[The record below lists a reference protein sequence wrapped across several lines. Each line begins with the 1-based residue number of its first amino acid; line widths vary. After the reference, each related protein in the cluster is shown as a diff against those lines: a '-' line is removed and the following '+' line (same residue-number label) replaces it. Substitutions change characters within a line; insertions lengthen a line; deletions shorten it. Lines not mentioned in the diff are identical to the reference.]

1 MWAGV
6 VLLSACDQPNYKLV
20 DQLNEA
26 SYTWHYRNLDSTT
39 WYARKA
45 YTLSADYNDGAVEAL
60 NNLAFVD
67 IARMQYRQAHE
78 NLNLIE
84 RLTDNQIELLVADIQ
99 QMRLCQRRSRNKD
112 FYVYWERARQRLRR
126 LEEEGAHFTEHQQRR
141 LIYARSEY
149 SIVTSAYFYYV
160 GLTGQAMKSLNMI
173 DPYGTIRQDTAQL
186 LNYWY
191 NIGAGGI
198 VNKGTAD
205 EIAQQEF
212 DYLIKCFWLARQYNY
227 SFWVAQSMQAISEH
241 LEDARQRAKL
251 IANNLPVMKFLNSDL
266 MPDSLLAGNLA
277 LRSLAIFSKYGDV
290 YQTAGSYR
298 TLAEC
303 YWSIHDYRSALIC
316 LQRALSKNKL
326 VNQAPDLV
334 ASIREQLSLVYSAVN
349 DKKNSDRNRN
359 IYLDLQEQTRQDR
372 QLEARASQLDKSS
385 AQLNA
390 MISAVLFMILLV
402 IFLLVVFARM
412 RKRSDDRFSM
422 TVLLTPLRQW
432 QKRNNERTK
441 WVNEQ
446 YNLLTEQMDV
456 VRLHL
461 MQSKRRNLEQRA
473 KIQLVNSILPFI
485 DRMINEE
492 NRLLLHND
500 NQEIRHQRY
509 EYIAELTDSI
519 NNYNDILTQWIQMR
533 QGELSLKIESFKLQQ
548 LFDLLSHSRMSFR
561 LKGIDL
567 TVKPTDCIVKADKT
581 LTLFM
586 INTIADNARKF
597 TPEGASVT
605 VEAEGKHDYVE
616 ISVSD
621 TGCGMDEEK
630 LAHIF
635 DRTYTGGHGFGLK
648 NCYGIIEKYK
658 KVSRIFNVCQI
669 KAESKVEHGT
679 RISFRLP
686 KGVVRLLV
694 LLLTNVLSWW
704 GLPCTSVG
712 AAVPRRPV
720 NITKASRYAD
730 SAYFSNINGTYDR
743 TLQFAD
749 SCQKYLTKRDTAVL
763 LDISNEAAIAALAL
777 HKWEVYRYNNKVYT
791 KLFREASA
799 DSSLPEYVRTMQR
812 SQTNK
817 TVAVVL
823 LVILLIVIFPAYYFL
838 YYRHKLN
845 YSFCVDR
852 VNRMNDLL
860 LSDVSDEQKLR
871 GIERLN
877 DFRKFNI
884 SAAQKLTLNEIVGK
898 IEQALHDTIER
909 VSDQATQMELKED
922 ELRRLQME
930 DDRLHVSNSVL
941 DNCLSTLKHETMYYP
956 SRIRQLV
963 DGTDENLN
971 GISELTKYY
980 YELYQILS
988 EQAMRQIAPIRLDNE
1003 MTKYLFEILK
1013 KLNKGTKP
1021 MLEVSPKNARYVSIT
1036 ARMAQLSLTEEQAHD
1051 LFTPDTCNLQFL
1063 LCRQIVREMGE
1074 ATNLRACG
1082 ISASVDKQGGTLVSI
1097 VMPEKC
1103 WIEYNKEK

>member
-6 VLLSACDQPNYKLV
+6 VLLSACDRPNYKLV

-141 LIYARSEY
+141 LIYSRSEY

-500 NQEIRHQRY
+500 NREIRHQRY

-567 TVKPTDCIVKADKT
+567 IVKPTDCIVKADKT

-586 INTIADNARKF
+586 INTISDNARKF

-605 VEAEGKHDYVE
+605 VEAESKSDYVE

-669 KAESKVEHGT
+669 KAESKVGHGT
-679 RISFRLP
+679 KISFRLP

-720 NITKASRYAD
+720 NVTKASRYAD

-884 SAAQKLTLNEIVGK
+884 SATQKLTLNEIVGK

-1036 ARMAQLSLTEEQAHD
+1036 AHMAQLSLTEEQAHD

>member
-6 VLLSACDQPNYKLV
+6 VLLSACDRPNYKLV

-290 YQTAGSYR
+290 YQTAGS
-298 TLAEC
+298 
-303 YWSIHDYRSALIC
+303 
-316 LQRALSKNKL
+316 
-326 VNQAPDLV
+326 
-334 ASIREQLSLVYSAVN
+334 SLVYSAVN

-519 NNYNDILTQWIQMR
+519 NNYNDILTLWIQMR

-605 VEAEGKHDYVE
+605 VEAEGKPDYVE

-669 KAESKVEHGT
+669 KAESKVGHGT
-679 RISFRLP
+679 KISFRLP

-720 NITKASRYAD
+720 NVTKASRYAD

-749 SCQKYLTKRDTAVL
+749 SCQKYMTKRDTAVL

-884 SAAQKLTLNEIVGK
+884 SATQKLTLNEIVGK

>member
-1 MWAGV
+1 
-6 VLLSACDQPNYKLV
+6 
-20 DQLNEA
+20 
-26 SYTWHYRNLDSTT
+26 
-39 WYARKA
+39 
-45 YTLSADYNDGAVEAL
+45 
-60 NNLAFVD
+60 
-67 IARMQYRQAHE
+67 
-78 NLNLIE
+78 
-84 RLTDNQIELLVADIQ
+84 
-99 QMRLCQRRSRNKD
+99 
-112 FYVYWERARQRLRR
+112 
-126 LEEEGAHFTEHQQRR
+126 
-141 LIYARSEY
+141 
-149 SIVTSAYFYYV
+149 
-160 GLTGQAMKSLNMI
+160 
-173 DPYGTIRQDTAQL
+173 
-186 LNYWY
+186 
-191 NIGAGGI
+191 
-198 VNKGTAD
+198 
-205 EIAQQEF
+205 
-212 DYLIKCFWLARQYNY
+212 
-227 SFWVAQSMQAISEH
+227 
-241 LEDARQRAKL
+241 
-251 IANNLPVMKFLNSDL
+251 
-266 MPDSLLAGNLA
+266 
-277 LRSLAIFSKYGDV
+277 
-290 YQTAGSYR
+290 
-298 TLAEC
+298 
-303 YWSIHDYRSALIC
+303 
-316 LQRALSKNKL
+316 
-326 VNQAPDLV
+326 
-334 ASIREQLSLVYSAVN
+334 
-349 DKKNSDRNRN
+349 
-359 IYLDLQEQTRQDR
+359 
-372 QLEARASQLDKSS
+372 
-385 AQLNA
+385 
-390 MISAVLFMILLV
+390 MILLV

-473 KIQLVNSILPFI
+473 KIQLVNSILPFT

-605 VEAEGKHDYVE
+605 VEAEGKSDYVE

-669 KAESKVEHGT
+669 KAESKVGHGT

-686 KGVVRLLV
+686 KGVVRLLI

-704 GLPCTSVG
+704 GLPCTSVR

-720 NITKASRYAD
+720 NVTKASRYAD

-743 TLQFAD
+743 TLQFVD
-749 SCQKYLTKRDTAVL
+749 SCQKYMTKRDTAVL

-884 SAAQKLTLNEIVGK
+884 SATQKLTLNEIVGK

-922 ELRRLQME
+922 ELPACIEQR
-930 DDRLHVSNSVL
+930 S
-941 DNCLSTLKHETMYYP
+941 
-956 SRIRQLV
+956 RQLSV
-963 DGTDENLN
+963 YVEARNDV
-971 GISELTKYY
+971 
-980 YELYQILS
+980 LS
-988 EQAMRQIAPIRLDNE
+988 IAN
-1003 MTKYLFEILK
+1003 T
-1013 KLNKGTKP
+1013 
-1021 MLEVSPKNARYVSIT
+1021 S
-1036 ARMAQLSLTEEQAHD
+1036 
-1051 LFTPDTCNLQFL
+1051 
-1063 LCRQIVREMGE
+1063 
-1074 ATNLRACG
+1074 AC
-1082 ISASVDKQGGTLVSI
+1082 
-1097 VMPEKC
+1097 
-1103 WIEYNKEK
+1103 

>member
-1 MWAGV
+1 
-6 VLLSACDQPNYKLV
+6 
-20 DQLNEA
+20 
-26 SYTWHYRNLDSTT
+26 
-39 WYARKA
+39 
-45 YTLSADYNDGAVEAL
+45 
-60 NNLAFVD
+60 
-67 IARMQYRQAHE
+67 
-78 NLNLIE
+78 
-84 RLTDNQIELLVADIQ
+84 
-99 QMRLCQRRSRNKD
+99 
-112 FYVYWERARQRLRR
+112 
-126 LEEEGAHFTEHQQRR
+126 
-141 LIYARSEY
+141 
-149 SIVTSAYFYYV
+149 
-160 GLTGQAMKSLNMI
+160 
-173 DPYGTIRQDTAQL
+173 
-186 LNYWY
+186 
-191 NIGAGGI
+191 
-198 VNKGTAD
+198 
-205 EIAQQEF
+205 
-212 DYLIKCFWLARQYNY
+212 
-227 SFWVAQSMQAISEH
+227 
-241 LEDARQRAKL
+241 
-251 IANNLPVMKFLNSDL
+251 
-266 MPDSLLAGNLA
+266 
-277 LRSLAIFSKYGDV
+277 
-290 YQTAGSYR
+290 
-298 TLAEC
+298 
-303 YWSIHDYRSALIC
+303 
-316 LQRALSKNKL
+316 
-326 VNQAPDLV
+326 
-334 ASIREQLSLVYSAVN
+334 
-349 DKKNSDRNRN
+349 
-359 IYLDLQEQTRQDR
+359 
-372 QLEARASQLDKSS
+372 
-385 AQLNA
+385 
-390 MISAVLFMILLV
+390 
-402 IFLLVVFARM
+402 M

-605 VEAEGKHDYVE
+605 VEAEGKPDYVE

-669 KAESKVEHGT
+669 KAESKVGHGT
-679 RISFRLP
+679 KISFRLP

-694 LLLTNVLSWW
+694 LLLTNILSWW

-720 NITKASRYAD
+720 NVTKASRYAD

-749 SCQKYLTKRDTAVL
+749 SCQKYMTKRDTAVL

-777 HKWEVYRYNNKVYT
+777 HKWEVYRYDNKVYT

-884 SAAQKLTLNEIVGK
+884 SVTQKLTLNEIVGK

-909 VSDQATQMELKED
+909 VSDQAT
-922 ELRRLQME
+922 
-930 DDRLHVSNSVL
+930 
-941 DNCLSTLKHETMYYP
+941 HETMYYP